1 MLKLTIIALLL
12 ALSGCATPSQWMV
25 NNQGQHVRCAA
36 TGFGV
41 IGMIAAKGM
50 ERSCVAD
57 YRKVGYREM
66 ADPE

>member
-1 MLKLTIIALLL
+1 MKTIIVLSILL
-12 ALSGCATPSQWMV
+12 AGCASPSQWMV
-25 NNQGQHVRCAA
+25 NDRGQHVRCAA

-50 ERSCVAD
+50 EKSCISD
-57 YRKVGYREM
+57 YRKVGYHEM